1 MQTRSSQASAQTLGQ
16 DDLILE
22 TPPLES
28 QSASGPRALPP
39 GPVSEDDI
47 RQLQARLLQAQIA
60 EVEARTA
67 AIVPTPAL
75 PASTNPGKND
85 LPIVRNAISFHPGID
100 SSLIR
105 KIHDNEF

>member
-1 MQTRSSQASAQTLGQ
+1 MQIRSSQASAQTLGQ

-28 QSASGPRALPP
+28 QSALGPSALPL

-67 AIVPTPAL
+67 AIVATPAAP
-75 PASTNPGKND
+75 PASTVEQRGVS
-85 LPIVRNAISFHPGID
+85 IVM
-100 SSLIR
+100 
-105 KIHDNEF
+105 

>member
-16 DDLILE
+16 DDLIPE

-47 RQLQARLLQAQIA
+47 RQL
-60 EVEARTA
+60 
-67 AIVPTPAL
+67 
-75 PASTNPGKND
+75 
-85 LPIVRNAISFHPGID
+85 
-100 SSLIR
+100 
-105 KIHDNEF
+105 